1 MRRILLS
8 CVLLGVLTLPA
19 VAVARSSAPAKPG
32 YLVVRKA
39 TSDGGV
45 NGRPVVTLV
54 VRGFVLGRI
63 SQEAQVAVYY
73 LPSKNGGGAPQVQ
86 QGADVS
92 TSTRQYHRRPGKV
105 FNGSNFRFRAMG
117 GWYRVVVRGSG
128 VYLFAGGKGHVTLRG
143 SSVNPRADGWYS
155 VDGSKFRSL
164 PQGPVD
170 RKIGGG

>member
-8 CVLLGVLTLPA
+8 CVLFGVLALPA
-19 VAVARSSAPAKPG
+19 AAVAGSSAPSKPG

-39 TSDGGV
+39 AGDGGV

-63 SQEAQVAVYY
+63 SQEARVAVYY
-73 LPSKNGGGAPQVQ
+73 LPSKSAGGTPQVQ

-92 TSTRQYHRRPGKV
+92 TSTRRWNGLPGKV
-105 FNGSNFRFRAMG
+105 FRGINFRFRAMG
-117 GWYRVVVRGSG
+117 GFYRVVVRGSG
-128 VYLFAGGKGHVTLRG
+128 VYLFAGGHGHVTLRG

-155 VDGSKFRSL
+155 VDASKFRSL
-164 PQGPVD
+164 PQGPVQL
-170 RKIGGG
+170 KIGGG

>member
-19 VAVARSSAPAKPG
+19 AAVARSSATGKPG

-39 TSDGGV
+39 ASDGGV
-45 NGRPVVTLV
+45 DGRPVVTLV

-63 SQEAQVAVYY
+63 SQEARVAVYY
-73 LPSKNGGGAPQVQ
+73 LPLKNGGGAPEVQ
-86 QGADVS
+86 QGADVR
-92 TSTRQYHRRPGKV
+92 TSTTQYQGRPRKV
-105 FNGSNFRFRAMG
+105 FDGSNFRFRAMG
-117 GWYRVVVRGSG
+117 SFYRVVVRGSG
-128 VYLFAGGKGHVTLRG
+128 VYLFAGGHGHVTLRG
-143 SSVNPRADGWYS
+143 SSVNRRADGWYS

-164 PQGPVD
+164 PQRPVE